1 MSLKNPKIFGLN
13 VLSYLTDV
21 QNKSTA
27 LQNLGINPFDLEVI
41 RGSAGAGMSRYDWVS
56 FSRLSVPLVK
66 TLDRYKNESS
76 TYNSILLRR
85 AGTDQT
91 LFGNLDINGSLSG
104 GAIRYRYLEDG
115 TNQIKIADI
124 STSRISAWSSAAN
137 PVLPTSPISY
147 GAQVGINT
155 GGKLQ
160 FGTQSGITGPRLQ
173 TSIVPE
179 EKEFISEVP
188 TSAIECN
195 IDGKVVKL
203 YAMKGIPLVFK
214 GFFRNLNATINVNYQ
229 SNIPASWKIVETA
242 NENRYTNFQNQG
254 TSESTINYRSARSRE
269 RFIKFYYNPA
279 LITKIKITS
288 ANIASLPNVSLST
301 CTELNFAYNQL
312 KTFPNFAFIA
322 PNLATL
328 SIMRNPFY
336 LSDIQEER
344 TLNNTASANAV
355 FDKIKTS
362 GNTLRTLNMEGTFYG
377 TIVRHII
384 SEKLPN
390 LISFSCGRGGGA
402 YFHPDNVSA
411 ASFCPDI
418 PSTVTSYVI
427 HTNDFRS
434 VTNTSISPNS
444 TYPNGSY
451 TFKSAPNL
459 TYLHVSNNESLG
471 DTDGNFNLASGSK
484 LTYINYTS
492 TDLAIPNGL
501 DGSDALQTYSHSYGY
516 NLTGTR
522 GLFKAGNLYAFN
534 GCVNL
539 GSLGFY
545 GAQLNGSRFPRFTNP
560 NLTSLDLRY
569 TNIVG
574 GRPDGDE
581 TKVIHS
587 TTFDQ
592 CAKLTNLYID
602 SGSLLNGKEIATDAF
617 AQNPNL
623 FYLWYRS
630 YGRTGGTFPDLSTN
644 ENLTYIWMQ
653 QNAFTGSIPSF
664 LTNRRLYY
672 INLTQNSFDG
682 SIPSFKN
689 LNSLRYIFLQNNQL
703 TTISEPEEGLTNLWY
718 YYAHNNNLAGQIPDF
733 SNCTVLR
740 YLTLYNNSFTAYKPG
755 AFAKLYRIRYIDL
768 SNNNLSQQA
777 LDKIIDD
784 LFSNW
789 NAIKRGGVTVNLR
802 GNGSPSTE
810 QKTLA
815 SLLVSKGWSITV
827 DGGLEV

>member
-1 MSLKNPKIFGLN
+1 MALQNSKIFGLN

-21 QNKSTA
+21 QSKTAA

-41 RGSAGAGMSRYDWVS
+41 RGSADAGMSRYDWVS

-66 TLDRYKNESS
+66 TLDRYQNEAS
-76 TYNSILLRR
+76 TYNSILLKR

-160 FGTQSGITGPRLQ
+160 FGTQSGTTGPRLQ
-173 TSIVPE
+173 TTIVPE

-195 IDGKVVKL
+195 INGEVVKL
-203 YAMKGIPLVFK
+203 YAMKGIPLIFK
-214 GFFRNLNATINVNYQ
+214 GFFRNLNATINVNY
-229 SNIPASWKIVETA
+229 SGIPASWKIVETA
-242 NENRYTNFQNQG
+242 NENRYVNFQNQG
-254 TSESTINYRSARSRE
+254 TSESKISFRSARSRE

-279 LITKIKITS
+279 LITKINITS
-288 ANIASLPNVSLST
+288 ANIASLPNVSLSS
-301 CTELNFAYNQL
+301 CNELNFAYNQL
-312 KTFPNFAFIA
+312 KTFPNFAFVA
-322 PNLATL
+322 PNLQTL

-336 LSDIQEER
+336 LSDIEAER
-344 TLNNTASANAV
+344 TLNNTASANAI
-355 FDKIKTS
+355 FNKIKTS
-362 GNTLRTLNMEGTFYG
+362 TNSLRTLNMEGTFYG

-384 SEKLPN
+384 PEKLPN
-390 LISFSCGRGGGA
+390 LVSFNCGRGGGA
-402 YFHPDNVSA
+402 YFHPDSA
-411 ASFCPDI
+411 SSDSFCPDI
-418 PSTVTSYVI
+418 PLTVTSYNI
-427 HTNDFRS
+427 GNNDFRS
-434 VTNTSISPNS
+434 VTNTSITGNS
-444 TYPNGSY
+444 DYPNNSY

-459 TYLHVSNNESLG
+459 TYLNVGGNSSLS
-471 DTDGNFNLASGSK
+471 DTDSNYTLASGSK
-484 LTYINYTS
+484 LIEINYSS
-492 TDLAIPNGL
+492 TNLAIPSGL
-501 DGSDALQTYSHSYGY
+501 DGSNTLTKYSHSYGRT
-516 NLTGTR
+516 LTGTR
-522 GLFKAGNLYAFN
+522 GLFKAGNVYAFN

-539 GSLGFY
+539 GTIGLY
-545 GAQLNGSRFPRFTNP
+545 AAQLDGSRFPRFTNV
-560 NLTSLDLRY
+560 NLTDLDLRY
-569 TNIVG
+569 TNITG

-617 AQNPNL
+617 TQNPSL
-623 FYLWYRS
+623 YYLWYRS

-664 LTNRRLYY
+664 LTNRNLHY
-672 INLTQNSFDG
+672 INLTQNNFDG
-682 SIPSFKN
+682 SIPTFKN
-689 LNSLRYIFLQNNQL
+689 LNNLRYIFIQNNQL
-703 TTISEPEEGLTNLWY
+703 TTISEPESGLTNLWY
-718 YYAHNNNLAGQIPDF
+718 YYAHNNNISGQIPDF
-733 SNCTVLR
+733 SNCTALR
-740 YLTLYNNSFTAYKPG
+740 YLTLYNNSFTAYKSG

-768 SNNNLSQQA
+768 SNNNLTQQA

-784 LFSNW
+784 LFINW

-815 SLLVSKGWSITV
+815 SLLVGKGWSITI

>member
-1 MSLKNPKIFGLN
+1 MSLKNPKLFGLN

-21 QNKSTA
+21 ENKNTA

-41 RGSAGAGMSRYDWVS
+41 RGSANGGMSRYDWVS

-66 TLDRYKNESS
+66 TLDRYKNESK
-76 TYNSILLRR
+76 TYNSILLNR

-115 TNQIKIADI
+115 TNEIKIADI

-160 FGTQSGITGPRLQ
+160 FGTQSGTTGPRLQ

-188 TSAIECN
+188 TSAIECKIGN
-195 IDGKVVKL
+195 DIVKL
-203 YAMKGIPLVFK
+203 YAMKGIPLIFK
-214 GFFRNLNATINVNYQ
+214 GFFRNLDAKINVNY
-229 SNIPASWKIVETA
+229 SGIPASWKIVETA
-242 NENRYTNFQNQG
+242 NENRYVNFENRG
-254 TSESTINYRSARSRE
+254 TSESSINFRSARSRE

-279 LITKIKITS
+279 LITRVQITS
-288 ANIASLPNVSLST
+288 ANIASLPNVSLPS
-301 CTELNFAYNQL
+301 CTTLNFAYNQL
-312 KTFPNFAFIA
+312 KTFPNFAFIT
-322 PNLATL
+322 PTLQNLF
-328 SIMRNPFY
+328 IMRNPFY

-344 TLNNTASANAV
+344 TLNNTASANAI
-355 FDKIKTS
+355 FDKIKTPN
-362 GNTLRTLNMEGTFYG
+362 NTLRTLSMEGTFYG

-384 SEKLPN
+384 PEKLPN
-390 LISFSCGRGGGA
+390 LTSFNCGRGGGA
-402 YFHPDNVSA
+402 YFHPDNVSSA
-411 ASFCPDI
+411 AFCPDI
-418 PSTVTSYVI
+418 PSTVTSYNI
-427 HTNDFRS
+427 SNNDFRS
-434 VTNTSISPNS
+434 VTNTSITGNA
-444 TYPNGSY
+444 TYPNDSH

-459 TYLHVSNNESLG
+459 TSIQVSGNTGLS

-484 LTYINYTS
+484 LISINYSS
-492 TDLAIPNGL
+492 TGLAIPNGL
-501 DGSDALQTYSHSYGY
+501 DGSNTLKTYSHSNSGG
-516 NLTGTR
+516 LTGTR
-522 GLFKAGNLYAFN
+522 GLFKAGNVYAFN
-534 GCVNL
+534 GCTNL
-539 GSLGFY
+539 ESLGFY
-545 GAQLNGSRFPRFTNP
+545 GSGLSGTRFPRFTNP
-560 NLTSLDLRY
+560 KLVTLDLRY
-569 TNIVG
+569 TNIKG

-602 SGSLLNGKEIATDAF
+602 SGSLLNEKEIATDAF
-617 AQNPNL
+617 IQNTNL
-623 FYLWYRS
+623 YYLWYRS
-630 YGRTGGTFPDLSTN
+630 YGRTDGPFPDLSAC

-653 QNAFTGSIPSF
+653 QNAFEGSIPSF

-689 LNSLRYIFLQNNQL
+689 LNNLRYIFLQNNQL
-703 TTISEPEEGLTNLWY
+703 TTISEPETGLTNLWY
-718 YYAHNNNLAGQIPDF
+718 YYVHNNNLAGQIPDF
-733 SNCTVLR
+733 SNCTALR

-755 AFAKLYRIRYIDL
+755 AFANLYRIRYIDL
-768 SNNNLSQQA
+768 SNNNLTQQA

-784 LFSNW
+784 LFTNW
-789 NAIKRGGVTVNLR
+789 NTIKRGGVTVNLR

-810 QKTLA
+810 KKTLA
-815 SLLVSKGWSITV
+815 SLLVSNGWSITV